1 MLRKAFD
8 FEPEHRIQ
16 DLASLSLIFP
26 SYQMPWA
33 STDVP
38 VMMFADAV
46 VVHCLHF
53 DVVVGAAY
61 IAVAVGYM

>member
-46 VVHCLHF
+46 DVQCLHF
-53 DVVVGAAY
+53 DVVVGAAD